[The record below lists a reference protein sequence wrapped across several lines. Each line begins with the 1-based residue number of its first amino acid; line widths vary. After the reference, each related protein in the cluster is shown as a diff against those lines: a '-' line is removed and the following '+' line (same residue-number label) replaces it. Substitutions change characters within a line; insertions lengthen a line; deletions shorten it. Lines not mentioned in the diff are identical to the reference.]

1 MWRDLKNKIIG
12 HADVFFTPLNKIV
25 IKVNGG
31 GIRDTSES

>member
-31 GIRDTSES
+31 VRDTSES